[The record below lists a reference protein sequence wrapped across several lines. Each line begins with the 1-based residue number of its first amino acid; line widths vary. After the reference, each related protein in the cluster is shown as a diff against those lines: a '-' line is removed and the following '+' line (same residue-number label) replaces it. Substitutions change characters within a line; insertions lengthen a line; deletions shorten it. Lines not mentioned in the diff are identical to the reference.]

1 MHMKTTTISILR
13 TNIKSYIDG
22 VIGTDEPLL
31 VNKGDNGAVI
41 ISLAEYNRL
50 TSAASFQRGLAQ
62 AASAVRK
69 NDYYVDVN
77 INEL

>member
-1 MHMKTTTISILR
+1 MKTTTISILR

-31 VNKGDNGAVI
+31 VNKGNNGAVI

-50 TSAASFQRGLAQ
+50 TSKPSPSSFPHAALRM
-62 AASAVRK
+62 K
-69 NDYYVDVN
+69 ENDYYVDVN
-77 INEL
+77 LNEL

>member
-1 MHMKTTTISILR
+1 MKTTTISILR

-31 VNKGDNGAVI
+31 VNKGNNGAVI

-50 TSAASFQRGLAQ
+50 TSGTLHQSDCAGEVLP
-62 AASAVRK
+62 VRK
-69 NDYYVDVN
+69 NDYYVDVDV
-77 INEL
+77 NEL

>member
-1 MHMKTTTISILR
+1 MKTTTISILR

-31 VNKGDNGAVI
+31 VNKGNNGAVI

-50 TSAASFQRGLAQ
+50 TAKQNNSQQTNPASSPLPLK
-62 AASAVRK
+62 K
-69 NDYYVDVN
+69 NDYYVDID

>member
-1 MHMKTTTISILR
+1 MKTTTISILR

-31 VNKGDNGAVI
+31 VNKGNNGAVI

-50 TSAASFQRGLAQ
+50 TAKQNNSQQTNPASYPLPLK
-62 AASAVRK
+62 K
-69 NDYYVDVN
+69 NDYYVDID